1 MEWDAE
7 CQQIANRAG
16 SLCWLHEEAAK
27 IYEKWDTIGTTLVNV
42 GTSLLGG
49 IAITFLAAAN
59 PDKIYIILFQ
69 VATLGLGISGIIVN
83 SFAWRSKATKHRVLV
98 GKNDSIF
105 SQIRKELQKPL
116 PDRAGSKHFHENVI
130 DLESEVR
137 QEGGS
142 LSIPPQV
149 YLKYKELFGD
159 VALSLPEL
167 VVIALETNVL
177 EETKSPPPAPAV
189 PVVYSSPNPF
199 ELQRYTLNQ

>member
-1 MEWDAE
+1 MEWDTE
-7 CQQIANRAG
+7 CLQIANRAG
-16 SLCWLHEEAAK
+16 SMCWLHEEAAK

-49 IAITFLAAAN
+49 IAFTFLAAAN

-69 VATLGLGISGIIVN
+69 VATLGLGISVIIVN
-83 SFAWRSKATKHRVLV
+83 SFAWRSKAPKHRVLV

-105 SQIRKELQKPL
+105 SQIRKELRKPL
-116 PDRAGSKHFHENVI
+116 PSRAGSKHFHENVI

-149 YLKYKELFGD
+149 YLKYKEKTRICKGSSLISLNEKNHHMSNKVSLNKTVILQLIYKQMSFLLRD
-159 VALSLPEL
+159 VD
-167 VVIALETNVL
+167 VL
-177 EETKSPPPAPAV
+177 
-189 PVVYSSPNPF
+189 
-199 ELQRYTLNQ
+199 